1 MDYYEILGVSKSADA
16 DEIKRAYRALALK
29 FHPDKNPGNKEA
41 EEKFKQINQAYGTL
55 SDPEKRA
62 HFDQYGSEAPT
73 GSPFNGGGFAGGD
86 LFDLFNSVFG
96 GAGGDVFGQQS
107 RGRGGRNRAAR
118 GEDLQVETKIT
129 LDQSR
134 AGADIL
140 VEVDKLEHCTHCNG
154 ARSEPGGKGLQTCQ
168 TCGGQGQVRHQQRT
182 ILGNF
187 MTAAPCPTC
196 HGSGESN
203 PDPCTVCHGRGR
215 TIKAEKVT
223 VTLPKGIDGG
233 YRLRVSG
240 AGNQGLNGGPAGDLY
255 VFLELEPHPH
265 LEREGDDLHYV
276 LPIGIAQATLGGAFA
291 VPTLDGDQ
299 TLEVHSGAQP
309 GDTLKLRG
317 KGMPR
322 LQARGEGDL
331 IVTLEVSIPKKLSK
345 RAKELLEEYAKEV
358 GEDISHKK
366 PGFFENLGKAIR
378 GE

>member
-1 MDYYEILGVSKSADA
+1 MDYYELLGVSKSADA

-41 EEKFKQINQAYGTL
+41 EEKFKQINQAYATL

-62 HFDQYGSEAPT
+62 HFDQYGSEAPS
-73 GSPFNGGGFAGGD
+73 GSPFGQSGGFAGGD

-96 GAGGDVFGQQS
+96 GGDVFGQQA
-107 RGRGGRNRAAR
+107 RGRGGRNRAQR
-118 GEDLQVETKIT
+118 GEDLQVETKIN
-129 LDQSR
+129 LEQARS
-134 AGADIL
+134 GADVL

-154 ARSEPGGKGLQTCQ
+154 ARSEPGGKGLQTCH

-196 HGSGESN
+196 HGTGESN
-203 PDPCTVCHGRGR
+203 PEPCTVCHGRGR

-240 AGNQGLNGGPAGDLY
+240 AGNQGINGGPAGDLY
-255 VFLELEPHPH
+255 VFLELEPHAH

-276 LPIGIAQATLGGAFA
+276 LPIGIAQATLGGTFA

-299 TLEVHSGAQP
+299 TLEVHAGAQP

-331 IVTLEVSIPKKLSK
+331 IVTLEVSVPKKLSK
-345 RAKELLEEYAKEV
+345 RARELLEEYAKEA

>member
-1 MDYYEILGVSKSADA
+1 MFLLNREFPSNMK
-16 DEIKRAYRALALK
+16 K
-29 FHPDKNPGNKEA
+29 
-41 EEKFKQINQAYGTL
+41 
-55 SDPEKRA
+55 
-62 HFDQYGSEAPT
+62 
-73 GSPFNGGGFAGGD
+73 PF
-86 LFDLFNSVFG
+86 
-96 GAGGDVFGQQS
+96 
-107 RGRGGRNRAAR
+107 
-118 GEDLQVETKIT
+118 
-129 LDQSR
+129 
-134 AGADIL
+134 DIL
-140 VEVDKLEHCTHCNG
+140 V
-154 ARSEPGGKGLQTCQ
+154 A
-168 TCGGQGQVRHQQRT
+168 
-182 ILGNF
+182 
-187 MTAAPCPTC
+187 
-196 HGSGESN
+196 GEIN

-255 VFLELEPHPH
+255 VFLELEPHEH
-265 LEREGDDLHYV
+265 LEREGDNLHYV
-276 LPIGIAQATLGGAFA
+276 LPIGIAQATLGGTFA

-299 TLEVHSGAQP
+299 TLEVHAGAQP

-331 IVTLEVSIPKKLSK
+331 IVALEVTVPKKLSK

-366 PGFFENLGKAIR
+366 PGFFENLGKVIR

>member
-1 MDYYEILGVSKSADA
+1 MDYYELLGVSKSADA

-41 EEKFKQINQAYGTL
+41 EEKFKQINQAYATL

-62 HFDQYGSEAPT
+62 HFDQYGSEPQN
-73 GSPFNGGGFAGGD
+73 GSPFNGGGGFAGGD

-96 GAGGDVFGQQS
+96 GGDVFGQQA
-107 RGRGGRNRAAR
+107 RGRGGRNRAQR
-118 GEDLQVETKIT
+118 GEDLQVDTKIT
-129 LDQSR
+129 LEQSR
-134 AGADIL
+134 SGAEVV

-196 HGSGESN
+196 HGTGEIN
-203 PDPCTVCHGRGR
+203 PEPCTVCHGRGR

-240 AGNQGLNGGPAGDLY
+240 AGNQGINGGPAGDLY
-255 VFLELEPHPH
+255 VFLELEPHAH

-276 LPIGIAQATLGGAFA
+276 LPIGIAQATLGGTFA

-299 TLEVHSGAQP
+299 TLEVHAGAQP
-309 GDTLKLRG
+309 GDTVKLRG

-322 LQARGEGDL
+322 LQSRGEGDL
-331 IVTLEVSIPKKLSK
+331 IVTLEVSVPKKLSK
-345 RAKELLEEYAKEV
+345 RARELLEEYAKEV
-358 GEDISHKK
+358 NEDISHKK